1 MSAED
6 NDLGGQSKSNDTPY
20 SASPFAGARYASTTS
35 AWLSRPSHQA
45 ASPSSPATQ
54 NAPHA
59 SSPQVRD
66 LTGDDLELAASDLQT
81 LTNTTSILRIH
92 VALDE
97 LPFAFL
103 DSLHAH
109 LQTEAYL
116 REVHLCIQSSLRSAL
131 QTILGN
137 LGLERGFTATM
148 REWAGLETRLRWYLL
163 VSSATMG
170 EGAGYQEVDL
180 MGAIRGLEKGHAG
193 LEDVVARVERA
204 GASSQAVAHG
214 HQDDSMEDVE
224 MMDMDEVL

>member
-1 MSAED
+1 M
-6 NDLGGQSKSNDTPY
+6 
-20 SASPFAGARYASTTS
+20 
-35 AWLSRPSHQA
+35 
-45 ASPSSPATQ
+45 
-54 NAPHA
+54 
-59 SSPQVRD
+59 RD

-92 VALDE
+92 VALYE

-131 QTILGN
+131 QAILGN

-148 REWAGLETRLRWYLL
+148 RKWAGLETRLRWYLL
-163 VSSATMG
+163 VSNATLG

-180 MGAIRGLEKGHAG
+180 MGAIRGLGTGHAG
-193 LEDVVARVERA
+193 PEEVVARVERA

-214 HQDDSMEDVE
+214 H
-224 MMDMDEVL
+224 